1 MSQLVKAVMASDTG
15 HRKMLQ
21 QNSFSPLFQD
31 VFSRKEHIEE
41 VRDASF
47 SDAKMYKIG
56 VTLGSVIAVS
66 ELDAVRQGDDVL
78 HEAILRTRR
87 EIVEAVFGEFRQD
100 FMLLNRA
107 IYDRD
112 FQKARS
118 LLTEF
123 ERKMYEVD

>member
-15 HRKMLQ
+15 HRKLIQ
-21 QNSFSPLFQD
+21 EKAFSPLFQD
-31 VFSRKEHIEE
+31 VFSRQDHIAE
-41 VRDASF
+41 VRDPNLYT
-47 SDAKMYKIG
+47 AKMYKIG
-56 VTLGSVIAVS
+56 VTLGSQIAVS
-66 ELDAVRQGDDVL
+66 ELDAIRQGDDVL

-118 LLTEF
+118 LLTDF